1 MNRTLCILGAMLVA
15 AGMATAMDVPLR
27 DGTMIAAAGYRVT
40 GSFVMIELTDGSQ
53 LAFDVADVDLPALR
67 AAEAA
72 AAVEAGDQVENEPQ
86 QQSDTISGGRS
97 LKGADAAGDDQ
108 PAGLAITDHDV
119 KHLRGS
125 GVRGEDE
132 QQEADTTGVDGPEAA
147 LQVGGNVVLNNIRVS
162 PAGEGRWQIRG
173 EVVNRNPRPVMN
185 VTVKLETLVGDAG
198 GEPWSGELQVATAL
212 GPDEKAVFEHSFAAE
227 VPEGQ
232 PPPGVRASVT
242 WMQEESRREP
252 DYSKIGGV
260 PDPGSLPFQYG
271 GVTGADVRP
280 TPIQ

>member
-1 MNRTLCILGAMLVA
+1 VNRTLGALGTMLVA
-15 AGMATAMDVPLR
+15 AGLTMAMDVPLR
-27 DGTMIAAAGYRVT
+27 DGTMIPAARYQVT
-40 GSFVMIELTDGSQ
+40 GSFVMIELADGSK
-53 LAFDVADVDLPALR
+53 LAFDVADVDLAALR

-72 AAVEAGDQVENEPQ
+72 AAVEAGDQTENEPQ
-86 QQSDTISGGRS
+86 QPSDTISAGRS
-97 LKGADAAGDDQ
+97 LAGADDAGGDQ
-108 PAGLAITDHDV
+108 PSGLTITDRDV

-132 QQEADTTGVDGPEAA
+132 QQETDTTGV
-147 LQVGGNVVLNNIRVS
+147 GGSEEGFQTGGKVVLNDIRVS
-162 PAGEGRWQIRG
+162 SAGEGRWQIRG
-173 EVVNRNPRPVMN
+173 EVVNRSPQPVMN
-185 VTVKLETLVGDAG
+185 VTVKLETLAG
-198 GEPWSGELQVATAL
+198 GEPWSSEVRVAAAL
-212 GPDEKAVFEHSFAAE
+212 APDEKAVFEHSFAAE

-232 PPPGVRASVT
+232 PPPGVRASVM
-242 WMQEESRREP
+242 WMQEESKREP